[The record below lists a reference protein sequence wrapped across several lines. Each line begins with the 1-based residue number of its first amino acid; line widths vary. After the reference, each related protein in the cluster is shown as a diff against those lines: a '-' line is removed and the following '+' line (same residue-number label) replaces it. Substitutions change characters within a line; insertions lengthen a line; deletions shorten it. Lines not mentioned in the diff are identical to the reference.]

1 MSTSVDRFQRRK
13 ALTSRERSPEFA
25 NGTPV
30 PESSTDGQV
39 DEALL
44 ATLATDG
51 LVMPDLS
58 VHSAEVDAILKEVTD
73 VYNRDRLE
81 ATLEKCKSDVI
92 QSIVGPFGLGKF
104 ISAYDKRGGNVD
116 TVHNVRN
123 GVWATDAEREKH
135 ESRDE
140 YDPTPYHT
148 HADYKA
154 KNAETSAGVKA
165 GTATDAVTGKVLQHK
180 QKQLD
185 HVVSAKETHDDAG
198 ITLAELDHTDMAN
211 RPDNL
216 APTHFSINTSKKDK
230 SMSAYLAWLDEQKES
245 RDARIE
251 VLASKPELS
260 DKERK
265 ELGKLKEQAS
275 VDEARARELDEKAR
289 KDRDGEVN
297 RKYYTSEKFALHV
310 LGSGLAEGARMGA
323 QQVIGAAVA
332 EFLVALV
339 DEIQD
344 WYRNGRKDINFKVR
358 FGRVRD
364 RVISRW
370 KEFLAHG
377 LQGALSGFI
386 SNLATVVINAFVT
399 THKRVARMVR
409 EGVFSMFRAF
419 KTIIVRPEGMTYQQ
433 AMHEASKLAFGGA
446 LVIGGVAVEEVLVR
460 QFQAI
465 GLGLIADVAGAVI
478 VGSLV
483 AIATL
488 LCALTLDHLD
498 LFGAEA
504 AMRDEQVGNML
515 KADTEASMAECERML
530 QALATGAG

>member
-1 MSTSVDRFQRRK
+1 MSTSVDGFQRRK
-13 ALTSRERSPEFA
+13 ALMGRERSTELA
-25 NGTPV
+25 NETRV
-30 PESSTDGQV
+30 PESSAGRHV

-44 ATLATDG
+44 ATLGADAMT
-51 LVMPDLS
+51 LPDFS
-58 VHSAEVDAILKEVTD
+58 VFPAEVDTILKEVTD
-73 VYNRDRLE
+73 AYNRGRLD

-104 ISAYDKRGGNVD
+104 VSAYDKRGGNVD

-123 GVWATDAEREKH
+123 GVWATDAERERH
-135 ESRDE
+135 ESRGE
-140 YDPTPYHT
+140 YDSTPYHT
-148 HADYKA
+148 HANYKA
-154 KNAETSAGVKA
+154 KNAETSEGVKA
-165 GTATDAVTGKVLQHK
+165 GTATDALTGETLRHK

-185 HVVSAKETHDDAG
+185 HVISAKETHDDAG
-198 ITLAELDHTDMAN
+198 ITLAELNHTDMAN

-216 APTHFSINTSKKDK
+216 APTHTSINTSKKDK
-230 SMSAYLAWLDEQKES
+230 SMSAYLAWLAERKES

-251 VLASKPELS
+251 VLAAKPELS

-265 ELGKLKEQAS
+265 ELGKLTQQAS

-297 RKYYTSEKFALHV
+297 RQYYTSGKFAFNV
-310 LGSGLAEGARMGA
+310 LGSGLVEGGKMGA
-323 QQVIGAAVA
+323 QQMIGAAVA

-339 DEIQD
+339 EELQD
-344 WYRNGRKDINFKVR
+344 WYRNGRKDFNFNER

-364 RVISRW
+364 SVISKWRA
-370 KEFLAHG
+370 FLSQG

-386 SNLATVVINAFVT
+386 SNLATVVINAFIT

-446 LVIGGVAVEEVLVR
+446 LVIGGVAIEEVLVR
-460 QFQAI
+460 QLQAI

-478 VGSLV
+478 VGALV

-488 LCALTLDHLD
+488 LCALMLDHLD

-504 AMRDEQVGNML
+504 TTRDEHVGKML
-515 KADTEASMAECERML
+515 KADTEASMAECERLL
-530 QALATGAG
+530 QALAASAG